1 MSCACADALSSSQFE
16 RTNSLVSTRK
26 IFVEE
31 NKISAVVI
39 NEAVT
44 TVDVYYYLCFVIE
57 READLMVG
65 FPTSKPGIDFL
76 VQVYR
81 EAKTFFPQKY
91 PKQ

>member
-1 MSCACADALSSSQFE
+1 M
-16 RTNSLVSTRK
+16 
-26 IFVEE
+26 EE
-31 NKISAVVI
+31 DKISAVVI

-65 FPTSKPGIDFL
+65 FPTSKPGVDFL

>member
-1 MSCACADALSSSQFE
+1 MSCTCADALSSSQFE

-31 NKISAVVI
+31 DKISAVVI

-65 FPTSKPGIDFL
+65 FPTSKPGVDFL